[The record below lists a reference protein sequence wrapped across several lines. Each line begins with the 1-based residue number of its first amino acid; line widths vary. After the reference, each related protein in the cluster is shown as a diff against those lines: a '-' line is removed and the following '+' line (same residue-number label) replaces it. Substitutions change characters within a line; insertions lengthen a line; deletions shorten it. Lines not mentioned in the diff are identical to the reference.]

1 MLLGNNSTLQ
11 HTWDGPASCCHI
23 LQDPGQE
30 MDDIEK
36 ELELL
41 IDEEVRLE
49 AEQVRKRREAEQA
62 AAEALKAVAG
72 KRPLDEVSTE
82 VGSTGAGSS
91 LKKTRVGQEEPQGPT
106 DEHLAQQQLELKQ
119 LEEEGDRLQRLLLEK
134 QQEVLLEKQ
143 RQEEQKARE
152 AAEKK
157 KREEAEQRAREKAA
171 AEERAVREREEARRS
186 AELLLKQ
193 EQERKRKE
201 TEDLLSA
208 KKARVLELKRQ
219 LGQEVAKLQVE
230 KEPTPPLRRSSAFD
244 EASLHGA
251 DPASVPESQAPVAT
265 PTPPA
270 TPASVPK
277 AVPQTAQTPPPP
289 ASLQLRAPSEQ
300 TPSETSDA
308 STKVLGAHKK
318 KWEDAT
324 WMIWAPAQVLTL
336 LNCRQ
341 IISSG
346 DARRGC

>member
-1 MLLGNNSTLQ
+1 
-11 HTWDGPASCCHI
+11 
-23 LQDPGQE
+23 

-251 DPASVPESQAPVAT
+251 DPASVPESRLSKWTLLSTGSTLVG
-265 PTPPA
+265 
-270 TPASVPK
+270 
-277 AVPQTAQTPPPP
+277 AQK
-289 ASLQLRAPSEQ
+289 SLQFRDGRLWARRIVVG
-300 TPSETSDA
+300 
-308 STKVLGAHKK
+308 VLGAVRS
-318 KWEDAT
+318 A
-324 WMIWAPAQVLTL
+324 L
-336 LNCRQ
+336 
-341 IISSG
+341 SG
-346 DARRGC
+346 SEQFGVPGVARRLAKFFSSFGSFSSRWESSSSSD